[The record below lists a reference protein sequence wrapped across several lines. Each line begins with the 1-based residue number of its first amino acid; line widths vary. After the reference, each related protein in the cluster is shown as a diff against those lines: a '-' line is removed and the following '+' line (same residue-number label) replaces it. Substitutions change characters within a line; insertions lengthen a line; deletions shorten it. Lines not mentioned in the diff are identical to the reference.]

1 MAGINKDCLDEVV
14 VNMKHPDTGIKSTSK
29 SKDTFA
35 GTDMMKWF
43 KKQLNLDE
51 DDATEVCNQ
60 LLMEGLINPA
70 KESKSIGEPFKKSK
84 KYSSNVRQNINSVKY
99 RC

>member
-1 MAGINKDCLDEVV
+1 MAGINKDSLDEVV

-51 DDATEVCNQ
+51 DDAIEVCNQ
-60 LLMEGLINPA
+60 LLVEGLLKLA
-70 KESKSIGEPFKKSK
+70 KESKVIDEPFKKSK
-84 KYSSNVRQNINSVKY
+84 KYSSNVCY
-99 RC
+99 WEATY